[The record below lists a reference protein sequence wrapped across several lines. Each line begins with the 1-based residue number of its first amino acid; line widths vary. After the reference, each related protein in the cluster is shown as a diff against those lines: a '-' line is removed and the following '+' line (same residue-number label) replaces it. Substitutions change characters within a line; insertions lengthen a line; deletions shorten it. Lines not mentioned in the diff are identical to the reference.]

1 MQIEPEID
9 NYEEFPLLETM
20 IKAIIGKCFSQAL
33 RFFLKGDNQAL
44 NKAIEGFKVAHNML
58 ATQGLVEES
67 NLFRSLRSLLPVMR
81 RRSTWTILPGF
92 ASNNPRWERYLKLLA
107 RGVGEDIYRGQSIS
121 ELWPSQIT
129 ALVEGGLLTSS
140 SNKIFKMPT
149 SAGKTRIAELAIVHT
164 LVNEPGAKCVY
175 VAPYRALVTEL
186 QMTFLNLFNDLG
198 YRVSS
203 ITGTYESDDFE
214 DLMFKEADV
223 LVTTPGKLD
232 LLLRAHPEF
241 LENVRLF
248 VLDESHIVHDR
259 NRGIKFELL
268 LTRLMRKLSNTR
280 FIFISAVVPQETLE
294 DFASWLKASPG
305 EDISTSKWRPSI
317 QRYAKFEWRGQT
329 GVIRYATEEEIQK
342 LHEFVPGVIQQRTFE
357 YIKPETGRINHK
369 KFPDPESKSET
380 AAELALKFA
389 ELGPVLVFCS
399 QIPFV
404 RGVAN
409 ALRNRLKL
417 SLLSQEALPHFL
429 QNTENTRSAILA
441 EEWLGED
448 HFVTMSL
455 KSGVAV
461 HYGPL
466 PDVVR
471 TAIETDFR
479 QRKYRILV
487 ATNTLAQGVNLPIKT
502 VIVHSVWRFLDREGE
517 QMMKRIS
524 ARDYWNIAGRAGRA
538 GQETEGLIIHILRT
552 MRDASDYDYYLNK
565 RENVEPVES
574 ALFQRLVDLSKE
586 RLSEEALRIE
596 LDPEILALLVEEGTD
611 TPLEGI
617 AQNILKDSLVSVQA
631 TRNDLS
637 TEGLNQVIVD
647 TAKSIAHRVLDA
659 ERRAIYSST
668 GLSTDSC
675 DRIRDHILEYE
686 SDVRDF
692 LLYGEIENL
701 AEIIDLLLPTL
712 LFLPEM
718 QSNEEF
724 SGSVNELLKKWIAGT
739 EIRELMDEF
748 EDEAT
753 SLEDLGRF
761 VDNLFRYLLP
771 WGISGYIRIAA
782 KLLDVDHTEFSGY
795 TKFFSSM
802 VKYGLP
808 DPIACWA
815 MSAGIPLRRIAIE
828 IAAAY
833 RDKVE
838 EPNYQNFLEWL
849 STLSS
854 DQLYHEFRLESPLL
868 EEVSRSIFISSVNPL
883 FQEFSTL
890 NEFLPRK
897 VKIRGIQYENR
908 TVVALQ
914 ANPGQQVN
922 LVRDYDNLLDRNAIA
937 VYLSGCMLG
946 YVPHQVAQILA
957 PEMDTGTNLQ
967 ATVAS
972 VKRERLPRV
981 TILIY
986 TEEDK

>member
-1 MQIEPEID
+1 
-9 NYEEFPLLETM
+9 
-20 IKAIIGKCFSQAL
+20 
-33 RFFLKGDNQAL
+33 
-44 NKAIEGFKVAHNML
+44 
-58 ATQGLVEES
+58 
-67 NLFRSLRSLLPVMR
+67 
-81 RRSTWTILPGF
+81 
-92 ASNNPRWERYLKLLA
+92 
-107 RGVGEDIYRGQSIS
+107 
-121 ELWPSQIT
+121 
-129 ALVEGGLLTSS
+129 
-140 SNKIFKMPT
+140 
-149 SAGKTRIAELAIVHT
+149 
-164 LVNEPGAKCVY
+164 
-175 VAPYRALVTEL
+175 
-186 QMTFLNLFNDLG
+186 
-198 YRVSS
+198 
-203 ITGTYESDDFE
+203 
-214 DLMFKEADV
+214 
-223 LVTTPGKLD
+223 
-232 LLLRAHPEF
+232 
-241 LENVRLF
+241 
-248 VLDESHIVHDR
+248 
-259 NRGIKFELL
+259 
-268 LTRLMRKLSNTR
+268 
-280 FIFISAVVPQETLE
+280 
-294 DFASWLKASPG
+294 
-305 EDISTSKWRPSI
+305 
-317 QRYAKFEWRGQT
+317 
-329 GVIRYATEEEIQK
+329 
-342 LHEFVPGVIQQRTFE
+342 
-357 YIKPETGRINHK
+357 
-369 KFPDPESKSET
+369 
-380 AAELALKFA
+380 
-389 ELGPVLVFCS
+389 
-399 QIPFV
+399 
-404 RGVAN
+404 
-409 ALRNRLKL
+409 
-417 SLLSQEALPHFL
+417 
-429 QNTENTRSAILA
+429 
-441 EEWLGED
+441 
-448 HFVTMSL
+448 
-455 KSGVAV
+455 
-461 HYGPL
+461 
-466 PDVVR
+466 
-471 TAIETDFR
+471 
-479 QRKYRILV
+479 
-487 ATNTLAQGVNLPIKT
+487 
-502 VIVHSVWRFLDREGE
+502 
-517 QMMKRIS
+517 MMERIS

-552 MRDASDYDYYLNK
+552 MQDASDYDYYLNK

-586 RLSEEALRIE
+586 RLSQEALRIE
-596 LDPEILALLVEEGTD
+596 IDPEILALLVEEGTD
-611 TPLEGI
+611 TPFEGI

-631 TRNDLS
+631 TRNELS

-712 LFLPEM
+712 LYLPEM

-761 VDNLFRYLLP
+761 VDNLFRFLLP

-815 MSAGIPLRRIAIE
+815 MSAGIPLCRIAIE

-854 DQLYHEFRLESPLL
+854 DQLYHEFGLESPLL

-937 VYLSGCMLG
+937 VYLSGGMLG

-957 PEMDTGTNLQ
+957 PEMDTGTNLK